1 MKKKFLIVGDFL
13 SGSGLTG
20 VIFNVFPKILDINE
34 WDITAVGYGKE
45 NNPIINEKIQEL
57 GWHIIRTPLVNKHP
71 IRHWNFWK
79 KYFKQHN
86 FDYIYFNYSAAWNFL
101 PVKYAKKYTNAK
113 IAVHSHNTYY
123 GHKFN
128 NKVLMSMLGYL
139 NDYGQHQMLLN
150 SDVRF
155 ATSKK
160 VARWMFG
167 TSKDVNIS
175 QNGVNLRKYYFDKN
189 ARKSIR
195 NKYHVSAEDKLYGFV
210 GVLQPRK
217 NPLFALRVF
226 YNLYNK
232 DPNSKLVMIGNGELK
247 KNVCNEIKR
256 LKIEKK
262 VILIDFSQ
270 EVNKWYSA
278 MDMLL
283 FPSLYEGL
291 PLVLIEAQASGL
303 KILTSS
309 NIPPVTIATPYICEI
324 KTYEVEDWVLASK
337 KMYSKNL
344 DRNLNL
350 RKLLNFSCENQ
361 ALEIKNRLL
370 E

>member
-1 MKKKFLIVGDFL
+1 M
-13 SGSGLTG
+13 
-20 VIFNVFPKILDINE
+20 
-34 WDITAVGYGKE
+34 
-45 NNPIINEKIQEL
+45 
-57 GWHIIRTPLVNKHP
+57 
-71 IRHWNFWK
+71 
-79 KYFKQHN
+79 
-86 FDYIYFNYSAAWNFL
+86 
-101 PVKYAKKYTNAK
+101 
-113 IAVHSHNTYY
+113 HSHNTYY

-139 NDYGQHQMLLN
+139 NDYGQLEMLLN

-160 VARWMFG
+160 AARWMFG

-309 NIPPVTIATPYICEI
+309 NIQPVTIATPYICEI